1 MTGPALEAPRTTP
14 PSSKRPGRAPR
25 LRLRSPLSIWSIL
38 PRPNAASLPDIVMFA
53 AGLAIFYGIVE
64 VGRNWLGPFR
74 PQAEISRSVAALPVY
89 AGYSL
94 LRIAIAYVLSLIFA
108 LVYGYVAAYRP
119 RAERF
124 MIPLLDVLQS
134 IPVLS
139 FLPGVM
145 LAMAALFPGRQLGVE
160 MGAILLIFT
169 GQVWN
174 IAFSFYAS
182 LKSIP
187 REMREAAAIYRF
199 DWWQRFLQVELPFAT
214 IGLVWN
220 SMMSVAGA
228 WFFLMACEQFTDFR
242 LPGLGSYLQTAADN
256 GDTRSIVL
264 GMSAMI
270 AVIVLIDQLVW
281 RPVIAWAEKFKIEQV
296 ESTNA
301 PTSWILEFLRHS
313 HGVAY
318 VRKRAFRP
326 LREHMVRHFAK
337 NDDAPAREAAGSGG
351 RLWAGRVAGTI
362 LLGLIGYAVT
372 RVVMVVAGL
381 HGAEFHEI
389 GIGLGATFLRVN
401 AALILG
407 ALWTIPAG
415 VAIGFSPRLA
425 RIAQPLAQIA
435 ASVPAT
441 ALFPVVLLILIRLGG
456 GLGLGSIVLLLL
468 GTQWYILFNVIAGAM
483 AIPTDLKEAA
493 SVFGLSGWER
503 WRKLILPGIFPFLVT
518 GLVTASGG
526 AWNASIV
533 AEYFHFKGQTYST
546 TGVGALISG
555 ATDAKNFS
563 LLLAG
568 TIALAAVVVTT
579 NRLVWRKL
587 YRLAETRYKL
597 ES

>member
-1 MTGPALEAPRTTP
+1 MR
-14 PSSKRPGRAPR
+14 
-25 LRLRSPLSIWSIL
+25 IWSVL
-38 PRPNAASLPDIVMFA
+38 PRASAASLPDLVMFA
-53 AGLAIFYGIVE
+53 AGLALFYGIVE
-64 VGRNWLGPFR
+64 VARNWLGPFH
-74 PQAEISRSVAALPVY
+74 PQVEISPSLGALPVY

-94 LRIAIAYVLSLIFA
+94 LRIALAYIFSLLFA
-108 LVYGYVAAYRP
+108 LIYGYIAAYRP
-119 RAERF
+119 GAERF

-160 MGAILLIFT
+160 MGAVLLIFT

-174 IAFSFYAS
+174 MAFSFYAS

-187 REMREAAAIYRF
+187 REMREAATIYRF
-199 DWWQRFLQVELPFAT
+199 NWWQRFVQIELPYAT

-228 WFFLMACEQFTDFR
+228 WFFLMACEQFGDFR
-242 LPGLGSYLQTAADN
+242 LPGLGSYLQAAADN
-256 GDTRSIVL
+256 GDTRSIIL
-264 GMSAMI
+264 GIATMI
-270 AVIVLIDQLVW
+270 AVIVLLDQFVW
-281 RPVIAWAEKFKIEQV
+281 RPVIAWAEKFKMEQV
-296 ESTNA
+296 ESTEA
-301 PTSWILEFLRHS
+301 PTSWVLDFLKRS
-313 HGVAY
+313 RGVSLF
-318 VRKRAFRP
+318 RRRAIRP
-326 LREHMVRHFAK
+326 LREQVIHYFARQ
-337 NDDAPAREAAGSGG
+337 NRVCSESSNESGVA
-351 RLWAGRVAGTI
+351 LWLWRTVGLVV
-362 LLGLIGYAVT
+362 LGAIGYAVV
-372 RVVMVVAGL
+372 RVVMILMGL
-381 HGAEFHEI
+381 QASEFHQL
-389 GIGLGATFLRVN
+389 GIGLLATFLRVN
-401 AALILG
+401 FTLLLG
-407 ALWTIPAG
+407 ALWTIPVG
-415 VAIGFSPRLA
+415 VAIGFNPRLA

-441 ALFPVVLLILIRLGG
+441 ALFPVVLLVLIRLGG

-468 GTQWYILFNVIAGAM
+468 GTQWYILFNVIAGAI

-493 SVFGLSGWER
+493 NVFGIRGWER

-546 TGVGALISG
+546 VGVGAMISA
-555 ATDAKNFS
+555 ATDAKNFDA
-563 LLLAG
+563 LLAG

-579 NRLVWRKL
+579 NRLVWRRL
-587 YRLAETRYKL
+587 YRLAETRFKL

>member
-1 MTGPALEAPRTTP
+1 M
-14 PSSKRPGRAPR
+14 KRPERIVFR
-25 LRLRSPLSIWSIL
+25 PLVRIWSVL
-38 PRPNAASLPDIVMFA
+38 PRPSAASLPDLIMFSG
-53 AGLAIFYGIVE
+53 GLALFYGVVE
-64 VGRNWLGPFR
+64 VGRNWLGPFT
-74 PQAEISRSVAALPVY
+74 PHVEISRSLGALPVY

-94 LRIAIAYVLSLIFA
+94 LRIALAYVLSLIFA
-108 LVYGYVAAYRP
+108 VTYGYIAAYRP

-160 MGAILLIFT
+160 MGAVLLIFT

-174 IAFSFYAS
+174 MAFSFYAS

-199 DWWQRFLQVELPFAT
+199 NWWQRFVQIELPFAT

-228 WFFLMACEQFTDFR
+228 WFFLMACEQFSDFK

-264 GMSAMI
+264 GIATMV
-270 AVIVLIDQLVW
+270 AVIVLIDQFVW
-281 RPVIAWAEKFKIEQV
+281 RPVIAWAEKFKMEQV
-296 ESTNA
+296 ESTSV
-301 PTSWILEFLRHS
+301 PTSWVLDFLQRS
-313 HGVAY
+313 RGVALF
-318 VRKRAFRP
+318 RKRAIRP
-326 LREHMVRHFAK
+326 LREQMVHYFARR
-337 NDDAPAREAAGSGG
+337 NDVRAQSTGESNSVLWFWRVVGIAA
-351 RLWAGRVAGTI
+351 
-362 LLGLIGYAVT
+362 LGAIGYAVV
-372 RVVMVVAGL
+372 RVVMILTGL
-381 HGAEFHEI
+381 HGSDFHQI
-389 GIGLGATFLRVN
+389 GIGLAATFLRVN
-401 AALILG
+401 LTLVLG
-407 ALWTIPAG
+407 ALWTIPVG
-415 VAIGFSPRLA
+415 VAIGFNPRLA

-441 ALFPVVLLILIRLGG
+441 ALFPVVLLVLIRLGG
-456 GLGLGSIVLLLL
+456 GLGVGSIVLLLL
-468 GTQWYILFNVIAGAM
+468 GTQWYILFNVIAGAI

-493 SVFGLSGWER
+493 SVFGISGWER

-518 GLVTASGG
+518 GMITASGG

-546 TGVGALISG
+546 VGIGAMISA
-555 ATDAKNFS
+555 ATDAKNFD
-563 LLLAG
+563 LLLAS

-579 NRLVWRKL
+579 NRLVWRRL
-587 YRLAETRYKL
+587 YRLAETRFKL
-597 ES
+597 EG

>member
-1 MTGPALEAPRTTP
+1 MSPASR
-14 PSSKRPGRAPR
+14 RPER
-25 LRLRSPLSIWSIL
+25 LRLRSPLRIWGML
-38 PRPNAASLPDIVMFA
+38 PRPSAASLPDLVMFA
-53 AGLAIFYGIVE
+53 AGLALFYGVVE
-64 VGRNWLGPFR
+64 VGRNWLGPFH
-74 PQAEISRSVAALPVY
+74 PQAEISRSVTALPVY

-108 LVYGYVAAYRP
+108 LVYGYIAAYRP

-160 MGAILLIFT
+160 LGAVLLIFT

-199 DWWQRFLQVELPFAT
+199 NWWQRFLQVELPFAT

-256 GDTRSIVL
+256 GDTRSIAL
-264 GMSAMI
+264 GIGTMV

-281 RPVIAWAEKFKIEQV
+281 RPVIAWAEKFKMEQV
-296 ESTNA
+296 ESTSA
-301 PTSWILEFLRHS
+301 PTSWVLEFLRRS
-313 HGVAY
+313 RGVAY
-318 VRKRAFRP
+318 LRKRAVRP
-326 LREHMVRHFAK
+326 LREQMVHYFAAK
-337 NDDAPAREAAGSGG
+337 NDEPVEPVVESGAF
-351 RLWAGRVAGTI
+351 LWVWRIVGIAC
-362 LLGLIGYAVT
+362 LGLIGFAVA
-372 RVVMVVAGL
+372 RVVMILAGL
-381 HGAEFHEI
+381 HGAEFREI
-389 GIGLGATFLRVN
+389 GLGLGATFLRVN
-401 AALILG
+401 VTLILG

-456 GLGLGSIVLLLL
+456 GLGFGSIVLLLL

-493 SVFGLSGWER
+493 SVFGLRGWER

-546 TGVGALISG
+546 VGVGSLISG
-555 ATDAKNFS
+555 ATDAKNFN

-579 NRLVWRKL
+579 NRLVWRRL

-597 ES
+597 EG